1 MFDKILIAN
10 RGEIALRVLRA
21 AKELGIA
28 TVAVHSTADADAM
41 HVRLADESVCIGP
54 PPARDSYLNIPAL
67 LAACEITGA
76 DAVHPGYGFLS
87 ENARFAEIL
96 ESHNI
101 HFIGPKAEHIRI
113 MGDKIEA
120 KRTARR
126 LGIPCVPGS
135 EGGITDDDEAMR
147 VAADIGYPVL
157 VKAAAGGGGRGMKVA
172 RTEADLV
179 NALQTARTEAKAAF
193 GDDAVYLEKYLEK
206 PRHIELQVLGDGKGG
221 AVHLFERDCS
231 LQRRH
236 QKVWEEG
243 PSPALNADMRARIG
257 GTVARAMQELSYVGA
272 GTVEFLYENG
282 EFYFIEMNT
291 RIQVEHPV
299 TEMITGID
307 LVNEQIRIAAGA
319 PLSFAQ
325 EDIALNGHAIE
336 CRINAEHPATF
347 RPSPGRIAYFH
358 PPGGLGVRVD
368 SAVYQGYTIPPNYD
382 SLVGKLIVHGRNRTE
397 CLMRLRRALDEFVVD
412 GIETTLPLFR
422 TLVRNPDM
430 QNGEYDI
437 HWLESFL
444 ATGGMADPSGV

>member
-28 TVAVHSTADADAM
+28 TVAVYSTADKEAM
-41 HVRLADESVCIGP
+41 HVKLADESVCIGP

-96 ESHNI
+96 EEHGI
-101 HFIGPKAEHIRI
+101 AFIGPKSEHIRI

-120 KRTARR
+120 KRTATR

-135 EGGITDDDEAMR
+135 EGAVNDETEALKI
-147 VAADIGYPVL
+147 AAEIGYPVL
-157 VKAAAGGGGRGMKVA
+157 VKAASGGGGRGMKVA
-172 RTEADLV
+172 LTADDLLS
-179 NALQTARTEAKAAF
+179 AISTAKAEAKSAF
-193 GDDAVYLEKYLEK
+193 GDDAVYLEKYLQK
-206 PRHIELQVLGDGKGG
+206 PRHIEIQVLGDGQGR
-221 AVHLFERDCS
+221 AIHLGERDCS

-236 QKVWEEG
+236 QKVLEES
-243 PSPALNADMRARIG
+243 PSPALNEPARNAIG
-257 GTVARAMQELSYVGA
+257 ETVAKAMREINYLGV
-272 GTVEFLYENG
+272 GTVEFLYEDG
-282 EFYFIEMNT
+282 KFYFIEMNT

-307 LVNEQIRIAAGA
+307 LVNEQIKIAAGS
-319 PLSFAQ
+319 PLTITQDEVRISGA
-325 EDIALNGHAIE
+325 AIE
-336 CRINAEHPATF
+336 CRVNAEHARTF
-347 RPSPGRIAYFH
+347 MPSPGRITYFH

-368 SAVYQGYTIPPNYD
+368 SAAYQGYVIPPFYD

-397 CLMRLRRALDEFVVD
+397 ALMRLRRSLDEFIVD
-412 GIETTLPLFR
+412 GVETTLPLFR
-422 TLVRNPDM
+422 TLVRNTDI

-437 HWLESFL
+437 HWLEEFL
-444 ATGGMADPSGV
+444 KTEVVE

>member
-28 TVAVHSTADADAM
+28 TVAVHSTADAEAM
-41 HVRLADESVCIGP
+41 HVKLADESVCIGP
-54 PPARDSYLNIPAL
+54 PPAGESYLNMAAII
-67 LAACEITGA
+67 AACEITGA

-87 ENARFAEIL
+87 ENTRFASML
-96 ESHNI
+96 EAHNI
-101 HFIGPKAEHIRI
+101 TFIGPKSEHIRI

-120 KRTARR
+120 KKTARR

-135 EGGITDDDEAMR
+135 DGGIETDEEAMR
-147 VAADIGYPVL
+147 VAAEIGYPVL
-157 VKAAAGGGGRGMKVA
+157 VKAASGGGGRGMKVA
-172 RTEADLV
+172 RSEDELS
-179 NALQTARTEAKAAF
+179 NALSSARQEAKAAF

-206 PRHIELQVLGDGKGG
+206 PRHIELQILGDGKGG
-221 AVHLFERDCS
+221 AVHLGERDCS

-243 PSPALNADMRARIG
+243 PSPALNASERAKIG
-257 GTVARAMQELSYVGA
+257 SIVADAISELQYIGA
-272 GTVEFLYENG
+272 GTIEFLYENG

-307 LVNEQIRIAAGA
+307 LVNEQIKIAAGSG
-319 PLSFAQ
+319 LSFTQ
-325 EDIALNGHAIE
+325 KDIVIEGHAIE
-336 CRINAEHPATF
+336 CRVNAENPATF
-347 RPSPGRIAYFH
+347 RPSPGRIAYYH

-368 SAVYQGYTIPPNYD
+368 SAVYQGYTIPPYYD
-382 SLVGKLIVHGRNRTE
+382 SLVGKLIVHGRTRTE
-397 CLMRLRRALDEFVVD
+397 CLMRLRRALDEFVID

-422 TLVRNPDM
+422 ELVRNPDM
-430 QNGEYDI
+430 QNGQYDI
-437 HWLESFL
+437 HWLEKFL
-444 ATGGMADPSGV
+444 AAGGMDGKE